1 MNENNQI
8 QKELAELNSLL
19 ANTGREQVYSVP
31 AGYFDTLAET
41 ILKRIR
47 AGNMEIA
54 SDEIATLSPLL
65 SSLKAVNPYS
75 VPAGYF
81 DSLENSVATGDFK
94 NANEELA
101 FLSPL
106 LSSLDKTT
114 PYSVP
119 DGYFENLQ
127 VKPKARV
134 ISITHTRWFRMA
146 AAAMITGI
154 FVMSGFYIF
163 TGRSI
168 DKAPMA
174 KFSRDV
180 KKMNDTQKDN
190 LIEFIDAGL
199 TGKEQAHNNNAEI
212 KTNEIRALLHDIP
225 ADELKDFQE
234 QTEDITDVLMTN

>member
-1 MNENNQI
+1 MNENNHI
-8 QKELAELNSLL
+8 KNELAELNSFL
-19 ANTGREQVYSVP
+19 ANSGREQVYTLP

-47 AGNMEIA
+47 AGKMENA
-54 SDEIATLSPLL
+54 ADEIANLSPLL
-65 SSLKAVNPYS
+65 KSLKGVNPYS

-81 DSLENSVATGDFK
+81 
-94 NANEELA
+94 
-101 FLSPL
+101 
-106 LSSLDKTT
+106 
-114 PYSVP
+114 
-119 DGYFENLQ
+119 ENLQ
-127 VKPKARV
+127 VKPRARV

-163 TGRSI
+163 NGRSI

-174 KFSRDV
+174 KFARDV
-180 KKMNDTQKDN
+180 KKMNNTQKDN

-234 QTEDITDVLMTN
+234 QTEDINDVLMTN

>member
-19 ANTGREQVYSVP
+19 ANSGREQVYTVP
-31 AGYFDTLAET
+31 LGYFDTLAEQV
-41 ILKRIR
+41 IKRIK
-47 AGNMEIA
+47 AGKMESA
-54 SDEIATLSPLL
+54 ADEIATLSPLL
-65 SSLKAVNPYS
+65 GSLKAVNPYS

-81 DSLENSVATGDFK
+81 GTLETSLSAD
-94 NANEELA
+94 NAREELA
-101 FLSPL
+101 ILSPL
-106 LSSLDKTT
+106 LSSLDKKM

-119 DGYFENLQ
+119 AGYFENLLA
-127 VKPKARV
+127 KPKAKV
-134 ISITHTRWFRMA
+134 VGIFHTRLFRMA
-146 AAAMITGI
+146 AAAVITGI
-154 FVMSGFYIF
+154 LLMSGFYIF
-163 TGRSI
+163 NGRSV

-190 LIEFIDAGL
+190 LIDFIDAGL
-199 TGKEQAHNNNAEI
+199 TGKEQAHNNAEV